1 MIPDEDFD
9 RFLKLHS
16 FPQELKREINIKEKL
31 LQKEQLKIQKTI
43 SNHQQNTR
51 RNIKTFNKDFK
62 TFRDVCLPT
71 KKEFLAGLD
80 NNNANYI
87 YGTLERMMQDGLGQN
102 DDETIWDTQ
111 MIQE

>member
-43 SNHQQNTR
+43 SNH
-51 RNIKTFNKDFK
+51 
-62 TFRDVCLPT
+62 
-71 KKEFLAGLD
+71 
-80 NNNANYI
+80 
-87 YGTLERMMQDGLGQN
+87 
-102 DDETIWDTQ
+102 
-111 MIQE
+111 